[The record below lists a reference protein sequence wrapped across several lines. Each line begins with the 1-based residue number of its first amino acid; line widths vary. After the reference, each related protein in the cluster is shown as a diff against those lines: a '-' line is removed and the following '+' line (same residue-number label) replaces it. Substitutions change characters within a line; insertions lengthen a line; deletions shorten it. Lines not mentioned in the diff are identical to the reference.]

1 MAVNRKPTQQ
11 TQEKK
16 KPDFILR
23 SRVRPARLGEDPR
36 NIKMVT
42 IGAAWETHIKET
54 GEIAYSL
61 KINGLPPEGFDGSI
75 LMMKPKDF
83 SQEDQVPPDA

>member
-1 MAVNRKPTQQ
+1 MAVKSKPAAPA
-11 TQEKK
+11 QEENK
-16 KPDFILR
+16 KPAFILR
-23 SRVRPARLGEDPR
+23 CRVRPARLGEDPR
-36 NIKMVT
+36 NIKMMT
-42 IGAAWETHIKET
+42 CGAAWETHLKET

-83 SQEDQVPPDA
+83 SEHPPE

>member
-1 MAVNRKPTQQ
+1 MTVNKKPAA
-11 TQEKK
+11 QERK

-54 GEIAYSL
+54 GEVAYSL

-75 LMMKPKDF
+75 LMMKPRDF
-83 SQEDQVPPDA
+83 SQEDNAPPEA

>member
-1 MAVNRKPTQQ
+1 MTALRKPAPQA
-11 TQEKK
+11 QEKK

-36 NIKMVT
+36 NVKMVT

-54 GEIAYSL
+54 AELAYSL

-75 LMMKPKDF
+75 LMMKPRDFPKD
-83 SQEDQVPPDA
+83 EAAE